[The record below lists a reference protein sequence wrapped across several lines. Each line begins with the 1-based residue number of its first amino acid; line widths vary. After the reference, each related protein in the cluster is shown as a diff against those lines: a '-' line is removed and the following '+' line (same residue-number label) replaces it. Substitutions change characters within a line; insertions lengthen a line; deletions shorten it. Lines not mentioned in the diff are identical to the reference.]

1 MKDKVIKGFK
11 GFNQDWTCN
20 NFQFKPGEEYEHKG
34 EVQACESGFHFC
46 ENPLDVFGYYPPG
59 TSCYAEVE
67 GTGESSKE
75 ENGDSKVSVSH
86 LKIGAEISLHSYIS
100 AAVKFVFEKATKTA
114 LTENKEE
121 KKIASNS
128 GDYGAASNRGTSGA
142 ASNSGTKGAASNSGD
157 YGAASN
163 SGYQGAA
170 SNSGYQG
177 AASNSAKEGCAVA
190 MGIDGKAQSSL
201 GGWITICEWAYTD
214 GEYHRINMK
223 TAKVD
228 GKKIKADT
236 FYILKNGKFVEA
248 K

>member
-128 GDYGAASNRGTSGA
+128 GDQ
-142 ASNSGTKGAASNSGD
+142 GAASNSGD
-157 YGAASN
+157 Y
-163 SGYQGAA
+163 
-170 SNSGYQG
+170 G